1 VIFVIC
7 VLSFRKG
14 MVGEWLAW
22 RERQR
27 TST

>member
-1 VIFVIC
+1 VIC
-7 VLSFRKG
+7 VLAFRKG

-27 TST
+27 TPT